1 MVNNVGVVG
10 IGMTENKSF
19 WNLSIPALYRKGALS
34 AYEDSGLGPAEIDA
48 VVFGHSPEYF
58 EGVNHP
64 EKWCGEAVGVVN
76 KPLFRIH
83 TGGTVGGSAAI
94 GAYYLVASGEFDVV
108 MAISG
113 NKLNETSSA
122 QIGLSTVYEPLIA
135 RRMGAGA
142 PSAVAL
148 QASAYYAKYGYD
160 GEYSLKVAVK
170 NRNNAVNNPYAQL
183 RIPDYNLEGARETPM
198 LSYPLRMADMCP
210 TSDAVCAMIFA
221 REDKVKEITDKPA
234 WVLAAVSTNEG
245 VTYADRDWAKPIG
258 LRLAA
263 DIAYERA
270 GISNPRKEIDV
281 AEVYDAF
288 SVQEM
293 IWYEGLN
300 FCEWG
305 EGGNLL
311 ESGATHMDG
320 DLPVNPSGGVL
331 CANSIGAAAMFRKAE
346 AALQVMG
353 RAGDRQV
360 PGAQISLGHGWGGG
374 IQFHTVM
381 IFSSNM
387 P

>member
-1 MVNNVGVVG
+1 MTNKVAVVG
-10 IGMTENKSF
+10 IGMTENRSH
-19 WNLSIPALYRKGALS
+19 WDLSIPALYRMGAKS
-34 AYEDSGLGPAEIDA
+34 AYEDCGLTPDDIDA
-48 VVFGHSPEYF
+48 FVFGHSPEYF

-64 EKWCGEAVGVVN
+64 EKWCGDAIGANE

-94 GAYYLVASGEFDVV
+94 GAYYLVASGKFDVV

-122 QIGLSTVYEPLIA
+122 QIGLSTVYDPIIGRQFA
-135 RRMGAGA
+135 AGA
-142 PSAVAL
+142 PSAVAA
-148 QASAYYAKYGYD
+148 QASKYYAKTGYTD
-160 GEYSLKVAVK
+160 EHGLMVAVK
-170 NRNNAVNNPYAQL
+170 NRNNALNNPYAQL
-183 RIPDYNLEGARETPM
+183 KIPDYNIEGARNTPM
-198 LSYPLRMADMCP
+198 LCHPLRLADMCP

-221 REDKVKEITDKPA
+221 SEEKAEKIADKLA
-234 WVLAAVSTNEG
+234 WVLSASSTNEG
-245 VTYADRDWAKPIG
+245 LNYPDRDWSKPIG

-263 DIAYERA
+263 DIAYKRA
-270 GISNPRKEIDV
+270 GITNPRKELDV

-300 FCEWG
+300 FCDWG
-305 EGGNLL
+305 EGGRLL
-311 ESGATHMDG
+311 ESGATQMTG

-353 RAGDRQV
+353 RADKRQV
-360 PGAQISLGHGWGGG
+360 PGARTSLGHGWGGA

-381 IFSSNM
+381 IFSSDK